1 MTGIS
6 KSEISDNRVLF
17 FDDSVPVLN
26 AAVSAGIHYSVMICA
41 PDSTRPKKM
50 SSTRYA
56 INSFD
61 EIWTQNHRKDPT
73 DGASQS
79 RQVAVGCTFL

>member
-41 PDSTRPKKM
+41 PDSTRPKKCLARD
-50 SSTRYA
+50 T
-56 INSFD
+56 
-61 EIWTQNHRKDPT
+61 
-73 DGASQS
+73 
-79 RQVAVGCTFL
+79 L